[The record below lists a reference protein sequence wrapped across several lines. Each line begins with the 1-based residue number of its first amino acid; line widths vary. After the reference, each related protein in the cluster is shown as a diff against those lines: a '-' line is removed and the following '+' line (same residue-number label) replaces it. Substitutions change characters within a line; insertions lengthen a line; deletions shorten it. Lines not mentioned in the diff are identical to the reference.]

1 MDLIRNDY
9 FIHLGIVF
17 ENELLNQYYKQ
28 LNKE

>member
-9 FIHLGIVF
+9 FIRLGIVF

-28 LNKE
+28 SNKE

>member
-9 FIHLGIVF
+9 FIRLGIVF